1 MARFSPLKIAS
12 FVLAIVLVATLAWLT
27 LPESSDPCATPNA
40 DVGAVVLADEA
51 GDQDAL
57 ARRAILVRA
66 NCGKNENESES
77 ESDQ

>member
-12 FVLAIVLVATLAWLT
+12 FGLAIALVATLAWLT
-27 LPESSDPCATPNA
+27 LPESTDPCATPNA
-40 DVGAVVLADEA
+40 DVGAIVLADEE

-66 NCGKNENESES
+66 NCEKRKNDSDS
-77 ESDQ
+77 DSDQ

>member
-1 MARFSPLKIAS
+1 MYQDHMARFSPLKIAS
-12 FVLAIVLVATLAWLT
+12 FVFAIVLVAILAWLT
-27 LPESSDPCATPNA
+27 LPESTDPCATPNA

-66 NCGKNENESES
+66 NCEES